1 MQEETSRSHH
11 SESAR
16 RQEVATLLAR
26 AIWRSCGPSSAH
38 RLPSVNEART
48 SPSGPVL
55 PLVASSEILSKRS
68 RQGLEVPGETRLTL
82 HAG

>member
-1 MQEETSRSHH
+1 MQDKTSGSHDGG
-11 SESAR
+11 SGR
-16 RQEVATLLAR
+16 RQEVAALLAR
-26 AIWRSCGPSSAH
+26 AVMRCRGSRPQANDAERISPHSS
-38 RLPSVNEART
+38 
-48 SPSGPVL
+48 VL

>member
-1 MQEETSRSHH
+1 MQDELSCSNDSRRG
-11 SESAR
+11 R
-16 RQEVATLLAR
+16 RQEVAALLAR
-26 AIWRSCGPSSAH
+26 AIWRSCGPRPA
-38 RLPSVNEART
+38 RRPPSVTAERT

-68 RQGLEVPGETRLTL
+68 RPGLEVPGETRLTL